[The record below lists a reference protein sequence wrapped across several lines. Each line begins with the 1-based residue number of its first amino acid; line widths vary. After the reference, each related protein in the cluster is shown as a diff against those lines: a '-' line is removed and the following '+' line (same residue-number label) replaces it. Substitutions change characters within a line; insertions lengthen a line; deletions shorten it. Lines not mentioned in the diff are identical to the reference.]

1 MGDQVKLTEKQWW
14 DHLGVL
20 SKKDSM
26 EEFWYTYAA
35 YLQDRNIYSQARQ
48 ILYNSAVKTV
58 RELRG
63 EQSDQSS

>member
-1 MGDQVKLTEKQWW
+1 MGSQTKLTEKQWW
-14 DHLGVL
+14 DHLDAL
-20 SKKDSM
+20 SQKDSM

-35 YLQDRNIYSQARQ
+35 YLRDRNIYSRARQ
-48 ILYNSAVKTV
+48 ILYDSAVKTV